1 MGKDLGG
8 TGTTMTDRDMKMIL
22 SMMSY
27 NPKSSK
33 SLKVQTSSSEKLQVL
48 DPFNGVQFDLKIP
61 NKENPIANR

>member
-1 MGKDLGG
+1 MGKVLDGIG
-8 TGTTMTDRDMKMIL
+8 MTMTDRDMKMIL

-33 SLKVQTSSSEKLQVL
+33 SLKVQTSSSQKLQVL

-61 NKENPIANR
+61 NKENPLANR

>member
-1 MGKDLGG
+1 VGKVLDGIG
-8 TGTTMTDRDMKMIL
+8 MTMTDRDMKMIL

-33 SLKVQTSSSEKLQVL
+33 SLKVQTSSSQKLQVL

>member
-1 MGKDLGG
+1 MGKVLDGIG
-8 TGTTMTDRDMKMIL
+8 MTMTDRDMKMIL

-33 SLKVQTSSSEKLQVL
+33 SLKVQTSSSKKLQVL

-61 NKENPIANR
+61 NKENPLAKR